1 MHQST
6 WNVYKLCLK
15 ALLTRENT
23 KNNTFFEQEPN
34 HSTKSNK
41 DIESIS
47 MHIFTQVNKLLR
59 KEFFKK

>member
-23 KNNTFFEQEPN
+23 KNNTFFQQDPN

-41 DIESIS
+41 DRINFYAHLYPS
-47 MHIFTQVNKLLR
+47 K
-59 KEFFKK
+59 